1 MSRDSAKYLWDAE
14 QAAAKVLRFVVAR
27 SFDDYLADEMLRS
40 AVERQ
45 LEIVGEALNQ
55 LRKIDPDTASRIRD
69 LPQAVA
75 LRNVLIHA
83 YATVNDRLVW
93 GVVEQYLRP
102 LHDALKQLMA
112 ETDGN

>member
-1 MSRDSAKYLWDAE
+1 MLPDAAKYLWDAQ
-14 QAAAKVLRFVVAR
+14 QAAAKALRFVAGK
-27 SFDDYLADEMLRS
+27 SFDDYLADELLRS

-55 LRKIDPDTASRIRD
+55 LRKADPDTAAQIPD

-75 LRNVLIHA
+75 MRNVLIHA

-93 GVVEQYLRP
+93 GVVEQHLG
-102 LHDALKQLMA
+102 ALSEALSRLLPA
-112 ETDGN
+112 DGH